1 VPLEGLPV
9 SLGVVV
15 GIVAAVTAAFTL
27 SLPAFHSPIDS
38 AMLGTPKPVHY
49 SAARIQRV
57 FADYGV
63 RLHYTSHPT
72 PRRVVLGVTPPPYAG
87 TALTVTIPAAGG
99 FEARYGGSNA
109 VVRNRVAAAVAA
121 LQRRR

>member
-27 SLPAFHSPIDS
+27 SLPMFHSPIDS
-38 AMLGTPKPVHY
+38 TMLGPAKPVHY
-49 SAARIQRV
+49 SAARVRRV

-63 RLHYTSHPT
+63 RLHYASHPA
-72 PRRVVLGVTPPPYAG
+72 RGRVVLGVTPPPYAQ
-87 TALTVTIPAAGG
+87 TALTVTLPAAGG
-99 FEARYGGSNA
+99 FEWHYGGSNA
-109 VVRNRVAAAVAA
+109 VVRKRVAAAIAA
-121 LQRRR
+121 LRRG

>member
-1 VPLEGLPV
+1 MPLEGLPV

-27 SLPAFHSPIDS
+27 SLPMFHSPIDRT
-38 AMLGTPKPVHY
+38 MLGTPKPAHY
-49 SAARIQRV
+49 SVARVQRV

-63 RLHYTSHPT
+63 RLHYTSHPA
-72 PRRVVLGVTPPPYAG
+72 RGRVVLGVTPPPYAP

-99 FEARYGGSNA
+99 FGWHYGGSNA
-109 VVRNRVAAAVAA
+109 VVRKRVAAAVAA
-121 LQRRR
+121 LQR